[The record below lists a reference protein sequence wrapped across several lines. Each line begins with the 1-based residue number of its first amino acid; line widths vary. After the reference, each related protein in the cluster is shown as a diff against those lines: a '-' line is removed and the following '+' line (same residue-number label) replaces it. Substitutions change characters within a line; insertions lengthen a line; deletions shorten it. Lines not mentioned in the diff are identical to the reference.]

1 MAADPSAD
9 DQRMPFLE
17 HLSELRIRL
26 RNSVIGV
33 ALTTIAAWIF
43 KERLLGL
50 LERPLAM
57 AWRNAPKD
65 LPPEVN
71 FTNLIDPFMVYFKLA
86 LLAGVFG
93 ACPVIF
99 HQIWKFIAPGLYQKE
114 RRLALPFIF
123 TSVLLFAGGGA
134 FAYFYVL
141 PASYSYFLS
150 FSSSSMDTIQ
160 AVSRANGLAMRLRPL
175 LSMDEYFS
183 LTSTLLLMFGAV
195 FELPLILAVLA
206 MIGIVTPG
214 GLWRFNRYAILIFFV
229 LGAVLTPGDLVV
241 GQIAMG
247 LSLTVLYNLS
257 ILAALIVARRRKR
270 EEAAQAADEAKA
282 DEGQA
287 KDE

>member
-1 MAADPSAD
+1 
-9 DQRMPFLE
+9 MPFLE